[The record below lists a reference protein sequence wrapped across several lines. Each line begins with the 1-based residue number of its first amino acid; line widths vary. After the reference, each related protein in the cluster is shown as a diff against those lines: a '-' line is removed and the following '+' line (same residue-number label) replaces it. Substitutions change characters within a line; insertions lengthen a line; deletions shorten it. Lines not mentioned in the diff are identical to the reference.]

1 MDDFAEN
8 TGWTSDL
15 EYESNSSWFYELGEY
30 PARNWI
36 L

>member
-15 EYESNSSWFYELGEY
+15 EYESNPSWFRRLGEY
-30 PARNWI
+30 PARN
-36 L
+36 